1 MRLDELIKDIKD
13 TSLRHYLVNE
23 FGDGDVYEYLN
34 SGEHKYP
41 LVFLTITSIS
51 DNDTTRDVNCALF
64 YVDRLTSDQSNKKQV
79 QAVAVNTLGDIIYDF
94 ETTSAN
100 YTPFTEKFTDLCA
113 GAYVECTLNIPFVP
127 GTDCGDNF
135 EIRIRNIFEN
145 GTFNVEDYDEVYVDI
160 EQSQKVV
167 QLEAEVEELNATVE
181 KKNQDIRE
189 LTDSIED
196 LNNEVNTLEGEVTRL
211 ENTISIL
218 EEQLENCSG
227 GDCSELETQIEN
239 LQSQIDSLQ
248 SQIATKNQQI
258 TSLQSQVTNSQ
269 SQIDSLNAQITELNE
284 QITTKNNR
292 INTLQNEISIL
303 EEQLENCGGTGDCS
317 ALETQIS
324 NLQTQITELEDEI
337 AGLEAQI
344 ATKNAQISNL
354 NGQVSNLNNQVSNL
368 QDENNTLS
376 TQNNT
381 LSTQNTNLQNQVSS
395 LQSDKTA
402 LQNQVIN
409 LNSEI
414 NTLSTQNRNL
424 QSQINSVTN
433 ITITDNGTYTP
444 PTGTLGYNNITVN
457 VDYEFDGVKL
467 EWGNTEQYAT
477 EGNYVGRLGSEMFAN
492 YTEITEIPD
501 IFDFS
506 NFKNLQW
513 IFNGFESLVKLPAI
527 NSSNCLQFN
536 SMFSGCAR
544 LKDVIIDTSNGQ
556 GFDSMFYNCTDL
568 ESVSYLYLTGNC
580 DHMFENCG
588 VRRVTGDISPKYMIS
603 MFENCYRLL
612 EIQTID
618 TTNLASITEMH
629 FAFQNCFN
637 LKEVRFTG
645 GFQDASTTRASVD
658 FGMSYNLSYDSVKS
672 ILQNCA
678 NGVRTGNKSLLFNVT
693 LSDPNG
699 EIQDLIDSVVSKGW
713 TLIGLGIE

>member
-1 MRLDELIKDIKD
+1 MRLDELIKNIKD

-41 LVFLTITSIS
+41 LVFLTITGIS

-135 EIRIRNIFEN
+135 EIRVRNIFEN

-167 QLEAEVEELNATVE
+167 QLEAEVEELTATID

-196 LNNEVNTLEGEVTRL
+196 LNNEVNILEGEVTRL

-227 GDCSELETQIEN
+227 DRIELETQIEN

-303 EEQLENCGGTGDCS
+303 EEQLENCGGTGDCG
-317 ALETQIS
+317 ALETQII
-324 NLQTQITELEDEI
+324 NLQTQITELEAEI
-337 AGLEAQI
+337 AVLEAQI
-344 ATKNAQISNL
+344 VTMNTQISNL
-354 NGQVSNLNNQVSNL
+354 NGQVSNLQN
-368 QDENNTLS
+368 ENNTL
-376 TQNNT
+376 N
-381 LSTQNTNLQNQVSS
+381 TQNTNLQN
-395 LQSDKTA
+395 K
-402 LQNQVIN
+402 
-409 LNSEI
+409 
-414 NTLSTQNRNL
+414 
-424 QSQINSVTN
+424 INSVTN
-433 ITITDNGTYTP
+433 LIITSNGTYTP
-444 PTGTLGYNNITVN
+444 PVGILGYNNISVN
-457 VDYEFDGVKL
+457 VNYEFSGVKL

-506 NFKNLQW
+506 NFKNLQF

-536 SMFSGCAR
+536 SMFSGCTR

-556 GFDSMFYNCTDL
+556 MFDSMFYNCTDL

-580 DHMFENCG
+580 SNMFENCG
-588 VRRVTGDISPKYMIS
+588 VRIVTGDISPKYMIS
-603 MFENCYRLL
+603 MFENCPRLL

-618 TTNLASITEMH
+618 TTNLASITQMQ
-629 FAFQNCFN
+629 FAFQSCYN
-637 LKEVRFTG
+637 LREIRFTG
-645 GFQDASTTRASVD
+645 GFQDASATRASID
-658 FGMSYNLSYDSVKS
+658 FGTSPNLSYDSVKS
-672 ILQNCA
+672 ILQNCV
-678 NGVRTGNKSLLFNVT
+678 NGVRTGNKSISFNVT

>member
-1 MRLDELIKDIKD
+1 MRLDELIKNIKD

-41 LVFLTITSIS
+41 LVFLTITGIS
-51 DNDTTRDVNCALF
+51 DNDTTRDINCALF

-135 EIRIRNIFEN
+135 EIRVRNIFEN

-167 QLEAEVEELNATVE
+167 QLEAEVEELNATIN

-196 LNNEVNTLEGEVTRL
+196 LNNEVNILEGEVTRL

-227 GDCSELETQIEN
+227 GDCSELEAQIEN
-239 LQSQIDSLQ
+239 L
-248 SQIATKNQQI
+248 
-258 TSLQSQVTNSQ
+258 Q

-292 INTLQNEISIL
+292 INTLQN
-303 EEQLENCGGTGDCS
+303 
-317 ALETQIS
+317 
-324 NLQTQITELEDEI
+324 
-337 AGLEAQI
+337 
-344 ATKNAQISNL
+344 
-354 NGQVSNLNNQVSNL
+354 
-368 QDENNTLS
+368 
-376 TQNNT
+376 
-381 LSTQNTNLQNQVSS
+381 
-395 LQSDKTA
+395 
-402 LQNQVIN
+402 
-409 LNSEI
+409 
-414 NTLSTQNRNL
+414 
-424 QSQINSVTN
+424 QINSVTN
-433 ITITDNGTYTP
+433 LSITSNGTYTP
-444 PTGTLGYNNITVN
+444 PVGILGYNNISVN
-457 VDYEFDGVKL
+457 VNYDFSGVKL

-506 NFKNLQW
+506 NFKNLQF

-536 SMFSGCAR
+536 SMFSGCTR

-556 GFDSMFYNCTDL
+556 LFDSMFYNCTDL

-588 VRRVTGDISPKYMIS
+588 VRIVTGDISPKYMIS
-603 MFENCYRLL
+603 MFENCTRLL

-618 TTNLASITEMH
+618 TTNLASISQIQ
-629 FAFQNCFN
+629 FAFQNCYN

-645 GFQDASTTRASVD
+645 GFQDASATRASID
-658 FGMSYNLSYDSVKS
+658 FGTSPNLSYDSVKS
-672 ILQNCA
+672 ILQNCV
-678 NGVRTGNKSLLFNVT
+678 NGVRTGNKSISFNVT

>member
-1 MRLDELIKDIKD
+1 MRLDELIKNIKD

-41 LVFLTITSIS
+41 LVFLTITGIS
-51 DNDTTRDVNCALF
+51 DNDTTRDINCALF

-94 ETTSAN
+94 ETTSAD
-100 YTPFTEKFTDLCA
+100 YTLFTEKFTDLCA
-113 GAYVECTLNIPFVP
+113 GAYVECTLNIPFVQ

-135 EIRIRNIFEN
+135 EIRVRNIFEN

-167 QLEAEVEELNATVE
+167 QLEAEVEELTATVD

-189 LTDSIED
+189 LTDSIDD
-196 LNNEVNTLEGEVTRL
+196 LNNEVNKLEGEVTRL

-324 NLQTQITELEDEI
+324 NLQTQITELEAEI

-424 QSQINSVTN
+424 QSQINSVAN

-467 EWGNTEQYAT
+467 EWGNRNKGTTDPVYEAFYGD
-477 EGNYVGRLGSEMFAN
+477 EIFNNYD
-492 YTEITEIPD
+492 TITKIPD
-501 IFDFS
+501 VFDWSKCASMDRVFSGFEELISLPHINSNNATSFHHTFS
-506 NFKNLQW
+506 NCK
-513 IFNGFESLVKLPAI
+513 KLKTISIDTTSAI
-527 NSSNCLQFN
+527 DCD
-536 SMFSGCAR
+536 SMFSGCQQ
-544 LKDVIIDTSNGQ
+544 LIN
-556 GFDSMFYNCTDL
+556 L
-568 ESVSYLYLTGNC
+568 PYLNLTGDCRAAFATCLELKQITGLIRPN
-580 DHMFENCG
+580 DMTQMFSGCSKLE
-588 VRRVTGDISPKYMIS
+588 TIS
-603 MFENCYRLL
+603 
-612 EIQTID
+612 TID
-618 TTNLASITEMH
+618 TTYVTIMFMND
-629 FAFQNCFN
+629 AFRGCSG
-637 LKEVRFTG
+637 LKNISFTG
-645 GFQDASTTRASVD
+645 GFNQSGQQKLTID
-658 FGMSYNLSYDSVKS
+658 FTDCVQLSYDSVKS
-672 ILQNCA
+672 ILNNCLA
-678 NGVRTGNKSLLFNVT
+678 NIPTYRQTVAFNRTLT
-693 LSDPNG
+693 DQNG
-699 EIQDLIDSVVSKGW
+699 ELASLITELNSKLW
-713 TLIGLGIE
+713 TVTGLILQ

>member
-1 MRLDELIKDIKD
+1 MRLDELIKNIKD

-41 LVFLTITSIS
+41 LVFLTITGIS

-94 ETTSAN
+94 NTTSAN

-135 EIRIRNIFEN
+135 EIRVRNIFEN

-167 QLEAEVEELNATVE
+167 QLEAEVEELTATVD

-196 LNNEVNTLEGEVTRL
+196 LNNEVNILEGEVTRL

-227 GDCSELETQIEN
+227 GDCSELEAQIEN
-239 LQSQIDSLQ
+239 L
-248 SQIATKNQQI
+248 
-258 TSLQSQVTNSQ
+258 Q

-292 INTLQNEISIL
+292 INTLQN
-303 EEQLENCGGTGDCS
+303 
-317 ALETQIS
+317 
-324 NLQTQITELEDEI
+324 
-337 AGLEAQI
+337 
-344 ATKNAQISNL
+344 
-354 NGQVSNLNNQVSNL
+354 
-368 QDENNTLS
+368 
-376 TQNNT
+376 
-381 LSTQNTNLQNQVSS
+381 
-395 LQSDKTA
+395 
-402 LQNQVIN
+402 
-409 LNSEI
+409 
-414 NTLSTQNRNL
+414 
-424 QSQINSVTN
+424 QINSVTN
-433 ITITDNGTYTP
+433 LSITSNGTYTP
-444 PTGTLGYNNITVN
+444 PLGILGYNNISVDVN
-457 VDYEFDGVKL
+457 YGFSGVKL
-467 EWGNTEQYAT
+467 EWGNTAQYAT

-506 NFKNLQW
+506 NFKNLQY
-513 IFNGFESLVKLPAI
+513 IFNGFESLVTLPAI

-536 SMFSGCAR
+536 SMFSGCSR

-556 GFDSMFYNCTDL
+556 AFDSMFYNCTDL

-603 MFENCYRLL
+603 MFENCPRLL

-618 TTNLASITEMH
+618 TTNLASIAQMQ
-629 FAFQNCFN
+629 FAFQSCYN

-645 GFQDASTTRASVD
+645 GFQDTSATRASID
-658 FGMSYNLSYDSVKS
+658 FGTSPNLSYNSVKS

-678 NGVRTGNKSLLFNVT
+678 NGVRTGNKSISFNVT
-693 LSDPNG
+693 LSDLNG